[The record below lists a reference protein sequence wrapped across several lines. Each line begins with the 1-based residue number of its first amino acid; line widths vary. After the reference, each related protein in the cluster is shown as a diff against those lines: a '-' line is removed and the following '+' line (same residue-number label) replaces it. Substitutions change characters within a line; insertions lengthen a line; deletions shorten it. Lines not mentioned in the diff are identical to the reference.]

1 MRTLVLVSMLILA
14 PTAMSAQAT
23 TYSPDWGRR
32 PPPAWEHRG
41 LMPAARHLDRAAT
54 ELYYEIRSR
63 SPRTEMS
70 SRARELA
77 EATGNLRRLA
87 ERRASL
93 SALREAQRQVL
104 YRYSRLDQRLDRKG
118 REYRLRYAVTG
129 LHEVAHAMRQT
140 NQALQH
146 YASDRSRD
154 WDDRYVFNP
163 RDPDDWRRDRDRD
176 RDHDHHHDHD

>member
-32 PPPAWEHRG
+32 PPPAWEHHG

-77 EATGNLRRLA
+77 EATGTLRRLA

-93 SALREAQRQVL
+93 HALREAQSQVL
-104 YRYSRLDQRLDRKG
+104 HRYSRLDQRLDRKG
-118 REYRLRYAVTG
+118 REYRHRYAVAG
-129 LHEVAHAMRQT
+129 LQEVARAMRQT
-140 NQALQH
+140 NQALQR
-146 YASDRSRD
+146 YAADRPRD
-154 WDDRYVFNP
+154 RDDRYVFNP
-163 RDPDDWRRDRDRD
+163 RNPEDWRRDRD
-176 RDHDHHHDHD
+176 HHHDHD

>member
-1 MRTLVLVSMLILA
+1 MRTLVIMSMLILA

-32 PPPAWEHRG
+32 PPPAWEQHG
-41 LMPAARHLDRAAT
+41 LTPAARHLDRAAT
-54 ELYYEIRSR
+54 GLYYEIRSR

-93 SALREAQRQVL
+93 HALREAQRQVL
-104 YRYSRLDQRLDRKG
+104 HRYNRLDQRLDRKG
-118 REYRLRYAVTG
+118 REYRHRDAVVG
-129 LHEVAHAMRQT
+129 LQEVARAMRHT
-140 NQALQH
+140 NQALQR
-146 YASDRSRD
+146 YATDYPRDR
-154 WDDRYVFNP
+154 DDRYVFNP
-163 RDPDDWRRDRDRD
+163 RDPNDWRRDRD
-176 RDHDHHHDHD
+176 HDHDRNHDHD